1 MEPLEISLPTRVV
14 KSEVKNPRLM
24 IIYSP
29 PKTGKTTLLSKLEN
43 NLIIDLEKGSK
54 YLDALKV
61 DVDSLETLQ
70 ATGAA
75 IVKAGKP
82 YKYVT
87 VDTITKLEEMC
98 LPLAKQ
104 MYQATP
110 IGKNFDAK
118 NEGLSILSLPN
129 GAGYFWLREAFT
141 LWLGKLKKLADHIIL
156 VGHIKDKFIEK
167 KGKEVMAKDLDLTG
181 KLKQITTSDADA
193 IGYLYRNADN
203 SLVLNFKSS
212 DEITCGARP
221 NHLKGQEIVMANYDA
236 EANDLTDVAWDKI
249 FID

>member
-1 MEPLEISLPTRVV
+1 MDPLEVNLPTSVV
-14 KSEVKNPRLM
+14 QSDVRNPKLL

-43 NLIIDLEKGSK
+43 NLIIDLEDGTK
-54 YLDALKV
+54 YLDALKMNV
-61 DVDSLETLQ
+61 GDLNQLQ
-70 ATGAA
+70 STGAA

-87 VDTITKLEEMC
+87 IDTITKLEEMC
-98 LPLAKQ
+98 LPVAKA
-104 MYQATP
+104 MYMATP
-110 IGKNFDAK
+110 MGKTFDG
-118 NEGLSILSLPN
+118 NSILELPQ
-129 GAGYFWLREAFT
+129 GAGYFWLRQAFT
-141 LWLGKLKKLADHIIL
+141 MWLGKIKKLADHIIL

-181 KLKQITTSDADA
+181 KLKQIVTSDADA
-193 IGYLYRNADN
+193 IGYLYRDSEN

-221 NHLKGQEIVMANYDA
+221 AHLKGREITMAKYDA
-236 EANDLTDVAWDKI
+236 EANDVTDVAWNEV